1 MHSPRVFSLFVSTR
15 TQKICFIVW
24 LVFLF
29 IILFFAHSK
38 SSATGFWFFAISERL
53 TSSREFLL
61 FASRSRNQW
70 ESLKTKKN
78 QKIFKKTRPI
88 GDECHHGPVY
98 NWQGRW
104 QLDVDVN
111 RRLHEILQ
119 IIYSDWNSWS
129 AAQANGQ
136 KKKETSYYY

>member
-1 MHSPRVFSLFVSTR
+1 MNDLRHLESFFCL
-15 TQKICFIVW
+15 
-24 LVFLF
+24 LV
-29 IILFFAHSK
+29 AAGTNGK
-38 SSATGFWFFAISERL
+38 V
-53 TSSREFLL
+53 
-61 FASRSRNQW
+61 
-70 ESLKTKKN
+70 LKQKKN
-78 QKIFKKTRPI
+78 KKIFKKTRPI

-119 IIYSDWNSWS
+119 INYSDWNSWS

-136 KKKETSYYY
+136 KKRDELLLLVDFLLMIWMPAVGTAAQWLLERTDCLTPFFIYSTPAGQKDIIII